1 MPKSP
6 IYTRNGDNGVTR
18 LSTGQKIEKHSQRV
32 TAYGT
37 LYELNAF
44 IGQARAHLSNARPA
58 NPPAPWEELERF
70 LHDLQH
76 RLFLVGADLSSLQER
91 AETAK
96 TPASLTKQLEALADL
111 LRDNTP
117 PWRPF
122 TIPEGTLAATSLYVA
137 TTVCRRAE
145 REIWRLNK
153 IEPVEHNVMTFMN
166 RLSDVLFAAGRYV
179 NAQLGVHEEA
189 TRQPDLY

>member
-6 IYTRNGDNGVTR
+6 IYTRNGDKGVTR

-32 TAYGT
+32 NAYGT

-44 IGQARAHLSNARPA
+44 IGQARAQLRLARPQD
-58 NPPAPWEELERF
+58 PAPPWRELELF

-76 RLFLVGADLSSLQER
+76 RLFLVGGDLSAVHADQEP
-91 AETAK
+91 EQ
-96 TPASLTKQLEALADL
+96 TPQTLTKQLESLADL
-111 LRDNTP
+111 LRDSTP

-122 TIPEGTLAATSLYVA
+122 TIPEGALAATSLYVA
-137 TTVCRRAE
+137 TTICRRAE
-145 REIWRLNK
+145 REIWTLNK
-153 IEPVEHNVMTFMN
+153 IEPVSHGVLTYMN

-179 NAQLGVHEEA
+179 NAAMGIHEES
-189 TRQPDLY
+189 TGQPDTY